1 MAKKTQAQIE
11 FIAITKGYQD
21 GIKQLNMSNKTL
33 QNELKLNSTEL
44 KGNADDS
51 TLLQKRQSLL
61 QQESQNTAQ
70 KIKLLEDSLSEAE
83 KTLGKNSKEYY
94 TLNNSLISAKNQQAA
109 IQNEIKQ
116 TTAKM
121 EDQKKKTSNLDESID
136 DLGDSLNDTEKDV
149 SVFGDV
155 LKATLASDAI
165 KEGFSQLTDLVI
177 TNGNDMERATNQ
189 LSASLGATDE
199 PLESFREAM
208 DQIYRDN
215 YGENFDDI
223 AESIREVSSQLGDM
237 ENDELISVTESAIG
251 LRDTFD
257 FDVKES
263 IRAVKMMMDQF
274 GLTSDQ
280 AFNLIAQGAQ
290 NGLDKNGDLLDTIN
304 EYSVHFNQIGMD
316 ADDMFNVLLKGTNA
330 GTFSVDKLGDAV
342 KEFSIR
348 IKDGT
353 ADEALKKLG
362 LNVDDVKKR
371 FAQGGEV
378 GKKAYQ
384 EINQALFSV
393 KDTNEQFSLGVTM
406 YGTMFEDL
414 GADGVQSLSNLNG
427 IMDMNIDSMNQI
439 KEVKYDDVL
448 AQLEG
453 LKRGFE
459 QDISGTLSTFV
470 FPALSQL
477 LTWVGD
483 NKDLIGA
490 LVLGIGAGATAFG
503 TITLAIGIYNGI
515 MDIMALSTG
524 AATVATTGLGTAFT
538 FVTGPIGMITLAIG
552 AAVAAGVALYK
563 NWDTVCSW
571 ANKVKTTVANA
582 WNGIKTA
589 IVDKITGAKNV
600 VSNVINAIKGFFSFK
615 FSWPKLPLPHFSVK
629 PKGWGIG
636 DLLKGKIPSL
646 GISWYAKGGFFKGP
660 TVLSGLG
667 EAGNEYALPLNDRT
681 MTPLASL
688 LAEKLNGIGSS
699 VAQDLYADIYINV
712 GDGMLVE
719 NVSKKVAIKVRREK
733 RS

>member
-51 TLLQKRQSLL
+51 TLLQQRQSLL

-94 TLNNSLISAKNQQAA
+94 TLNNSLITAKNQQAA

-121 EDQKKKTSNLDESID
+121 EEQKKKTSNLDESID
-136 DLGDSLNDTEKDV
+136 DLGDSLNDTEKDM

-155 LKATLASDAI
+155 LKANLASDAI
-165 KEGFSQLTDLVI
+165 KEGFSQLTDIVI

-189 LSASLGATDE
+189 LAASLGATDE

-223 AESIREVSSQLGDM
+223 AESIQEVSSQLGDM
-237 ENDELISVTESAIG
+237 ENDELINITESAIG

-342 KEFSIR
+342 KEFAIR

-353 ADEALKKLG
+353 ADEALKTLG
-362 LNVDDVKKR
+362 LNVDDVKRR
-371 FAQGGEV
+371 FAEGGEV
-378 GKKAYQ
+378 GKQAYQ
-384 EINQALFSV
+384 EINQALFNV

-427 IMDMNIDSMNQI
+427 IMDMNINSMNQI

-448 AQLEG
+448 AQLES

-483 NKDLIGA
+483 NKDLIGV
-490 LVLGIGAGATAFG
+490 LVIGIGAGATAFG
-503 TITLAIGIYNGI
+503 TITLAIGVYNGI

-538 FVTGPIGMITLAIG
+538 FITGPIGMITLAIG

-563 NWDTVCSW
+563 NWDTVCTW
-571 ANKVKTTVANA
+571 ANRIKTTVSNA
-582 WNGIKTA
+582 WNGIKNA

-600 VSNVINAIKGFFSFK
+600 VSGVINSIKGFFSFK
-615 FSWPKLPLPHFSVK
+615 FSWPKLPLPHFGIK
-629 PKGWGIG
+629 PKGWEIG

-646 GISWYAKGGFFKGP
+646 GIDWYAKGGFFKGP

-688 LAEKLNGIGSS
+688 LAQKLNNIVPS
-699 VAQDLYADIYINV
+699 QPQELYADVYVNV
-712 GDGMLVE
+712 GDGELVE
-719 NVSKKVAIKVRREK
+719 KISRKIALKTRREQY
-733 RS
+733 S